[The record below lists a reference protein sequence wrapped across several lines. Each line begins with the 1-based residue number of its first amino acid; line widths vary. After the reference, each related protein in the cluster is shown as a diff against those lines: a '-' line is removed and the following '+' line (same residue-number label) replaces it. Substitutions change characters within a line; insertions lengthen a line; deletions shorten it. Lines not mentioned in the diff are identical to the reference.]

1 MVKTDPKSRIEVWRG
16 EYINNSP
23 SSTGTT
29 IRTDEDKNVDILQI
43 EPGNSPDDYIVEIV
57 EKKEDGEKCA
67 DTSNARDLEL
77 CNCMEEGFKRA
88 MAEVVNTLN
97 RLNDDPN
104 FEYSHMPCMRLIK
117 IELSKSLDNKLKT
130 MLGEFEQA
138 LNNMIQ

>member
-57 EKKEDGEKCA
+57 EKKEDGEKCE
-67 DTSNARDLEL
+67 DTGEDYYPFI
-77 CNCMEEGFKRA
+77 EGFRDA
-88 MAEVVNTLN
+88 MEVVSDAFKTM
-97 RLNDDPN
+97 NDDPN
-104 FEYSHMPCMRLIK
+104 FEYSRTIAIK
-117 IELSKSLDNKLKT
+117 AVDNIIGRCLEARMKELMDKYR
-130 MLGEFEQA
+130 GE
-138 LNNMIQ
+138 